1 MDTQQKKIAMTKS
14 QTEKILISQADN
26 FAGSFGEVLRS
37 SAIFWV
43 KNSKQL
49 KTTISFSNYWKFKNS
64 TDVYILLNLRK
75 LNGDL
80 VARKVIDFEAKAVC
94 NFSPPIDF
102 EGSVEVEAFSNK
114 NMRIPY
120 AAIMA
125 VYESTDSISMVH
137 SYARAYSQH
146 EIEDGRTI
154 SVGEESCW
162 TLRDTDDLSS
172 FAVIHNGPTN
182 QTEQLVDI
190 AIRNSEG
197 KELVHQF
204 KLEALQPYQTKI
216 IEPKNYFNNLTEW
229 LDGKP
234 GNGRLSFKL
243 SGSFTRMLCATK
255 TNDDNQLQVTHSNF
269 NYTAHDTDFITE
281 GDIRAYMKT
290 PNVDSDFNQE
300 IVVYP
305 DSAEG
310 NYQSTS
316 NEVTQKFQTG
326 DIHRMIFDSN
336 AAQAVEF
343 SREDGNLP
351 TRIVTALRLNS
362 KNSQLPAECSLGVVH
377 HKEPKKNSHWMV
389 VSSKFQ
395 SQIYWVDFKELQGGC
410 PDDAEFLFQL
420 YSSKSSEPLVMQRK
434 KEELPHIGFIELN
447 QLFDIKQL
455 SNDFQYLFIRCSYGG
470 MLFFSSMKKNAAIT
484 IEHSF

>member
-1 MDTQQKKIAMTKS
+1 MTASQAKKI
-14 QTEKILISQADN
+14 LVSQADN
-26 FAGSFGEVLRS
+26 FAGNFGEVLRS

-64 TDVYILLNLRK
+64 TNVFILLNLRK

-80 VARKVIDFEAKAVC
+80 VTRKVIDFDTKAVC
-94 NFSPPIDF
+94 NFSPPDNF

-125 VYESTDSISMVH
+125 VYESSDSISMVH

-146 EIEDGRTI
+146 EIEDNRTI

-162 TLRDTDDLSS
+162 TLRDTDELTS
-172 FAVIHNGPTN
+172 FAVIHNGPN
-182 QTEQLVDI
+182 KQEGQLVEL
-190 AIRNSEG
+190 AIRNSES

-204 KLEALQPYQTKI
+204 ELEALLPYQTKI

-229 LDGKP
+229 LDGKA
-234 GNGRLSFKL
+234 GNGRLSFNL
-243 SGSFTRMLCATK
+243 NGGFTRMLCVVK
-255 TNDDNQLQVTHSNF
+255 TNDGSELQVTHSNF
-269 NYTAHDTDFITE
+269 NYSAHDTDSITE
-281 GDIRAYMKT
+281 GDLRAYMRT
-290 PNVDSDFNQE
+290 PNVDPGFEQE

-305 DSAEG
+305 DTNKG
-310 NYQSTS
+310 DYNSTS
-316 NEVTQKFQTG
+316 NEVTKKFKTG
-326 DIHRMIFDSN
+326 EIHTIPFNTN
-336 AAQAVEF
+336 AAQVVEF
-343 SREDGNLP
+343 SREDNILP
-351 TRIVTALRLNS
+351 TRIITALRLYTPNS
-362 KNSQLPAECSLGVVH
+362 KLPAECSLGVVH
-377 HKEPKKNSHWMV
+377 HSRPKKNSHWMM

-395 SQIYWVDFKELQGGC
+395 SQISWVDFKEVYGGC

-420 YSSKSSEPLVMQRK
+420 YSSDNNEEVVARK
-434 KEELPHIGFIELN
+434 KKQDLPDTSFIELN
-447 QLFDIKQL
+447 QIFNDKDL

-470 MLFFSSMKKNAAIT
+470 LMFFSSMKKNAAIT